1 MRKKIAIF
9 STLFILVMSFVMSVG
24 AREVIYYESNDYD
37 GVLTVQKKLKNWGYY
52 DGVVDGEFGYRT
64 EQAVKAFQKKNGLD
78 VTGKVNDETFVAL
91 GMSIE
96 GYPGTDSVDS
106 ADVNLLAR
114 CIHGEARGEPY
125 SGKVAVA
132 AVILNRV
139 ENASFPN
146 SISGVIYQSGAFD
159 AVSDGQINLT
169 PDDESIRAAKDAMAG
184 WDPTGGAIYYYNP
197 KTATNEWIR
206 SREIITTIGDHVFC
220 Y

>member
-9 STLFILVMSFVMSVG
+9 STLFILVMSVVMSVG
-24 AREVIYYESNDYD
+24 AREVIYYESSDYD
-37 GVLTVQKKLKNWGYY
+37 GVLTVQRKLKNWGYY

-64 EQAVKAFQKKNGLD
+64 EQAVKAFQEKNGLD

-96 GYPGTDSVDS
+96 GYPGTDS

-169 PDDESIRAAKDAMAG
+169 PDDESIRAANDAMAG